1 MITVG
6 VKELKNNLS
15 RYLARVKKG
24 DDLLITERGRP
35 VARVVR
41 EDPKNASLR
50 LALRP
55 LIERGL
61 ITLPARMIDRQI
73 PSPVQVS
80 GKPISEMVIEDRR

>member
-1 MITVG
+1 
-6 VKELKNNLS
+6 
-15 RYLARVKKG
+15 VKKG

-35 VARVVR
+35 VARIVR

-50 LALRP
+50 VALRP
-55 LIERGL
+55 LIEKGL